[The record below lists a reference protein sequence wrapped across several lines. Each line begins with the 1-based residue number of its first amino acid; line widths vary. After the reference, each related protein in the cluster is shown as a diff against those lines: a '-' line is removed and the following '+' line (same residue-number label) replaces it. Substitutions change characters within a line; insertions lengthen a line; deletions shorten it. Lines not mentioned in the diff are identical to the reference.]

1 MKKTLLA
8 SLGLTLLLSTSASV
22 AVAEEANSVP
32 AAKESTFAPLLEYN
46 EQEPNDTFEQANY
59 YFIGDAVIGTL
70 GEEKHGMWENYDVY
84 KIMAENK
91 SSEVHFTIQGHR
103 YPDSWLEL
111 TLFDSNGQSIKSS
124 KNGQYF
130 LNATL
135 EQGKDYYLTVNA
147 LGLQYGGKM
156 FDYKLSSEAVR

>member
-1 MKKTLLA
+1 MKKTLLT
-8 SLGLTLLLSTSASV
+8 SLGLTLLLSTSAG
-22 AVAEEANSVP
+22 AAFAEDADSVP
-32 AAKESTFAPLLEYN
+32 VAKESTLTSALEYH
-46 EQEPNDTFEQANY
+46 EQEPNDSFEQANY
-59 YFIGDAVIGTL
+59 YFIGDGVIGTL

-84 KIMAENK
+84 KIMAENN
-91 SSEVHFTIQGHR
+91 SREVHFTIEGHR

-135 EQGKDYYLTVNA
+135 EQGKDYYLAVNA
-147 LGLQYGGKM
+147 LGLQFGGKM
-156 FDYKLSSEAVR
+156 FDYKLSSEAVS

>member
-1 MKKTLLA
+1 
-8 SLGLTLLLSTSASV
+8 
-22 AVAEEANSVP
+22 
-32 AAKESTFAPLLEYN
+32 
-46 EQEPNDTFEQANY
+46 
-59 YFIGDAVIGTL
+59 
-70 GEEKHGMWENYDVY
+70 
-84 KIMAENK
+84 MAENK

-135 EQGKDYYLTVNA
+135 EQGKDYYLAVNA
-147 LGLQYGGKM
+147 LGLQFGGKM

>member
-1 MKKTLLA
+1 MLA

-22 AVAEEANSVP
+22 ALAEEANSVP

-91 SSEVHFTIQGHR
+91 SSEVHFTIQGHK

-135 EQGKDYYLTVNA
+135 EQGKDYYLAVNA
-147 LGLQYGGKM
+147 LGLQFGGKM